1 MKKTITSKVYI
12 FVNKKSYIVRCEGGY
27 TTPKDLDGWI
37 QIDEGIGDKYN
48 LCQSNYFEGGL
59 FTDDGIPRYKFTNG
73 KVEER
78 TEEEI
83 NNDRLPIIKNQ
94 KINELRVANDSA
106 IDAGT
111 TVTLSTGEESFTYSL
126 ADQSNISEMYYAV
139 LGGAEKY
146 SYHQNGGNCRMF
158 DAKDIVVLYST
169 LSMYK
174 TGLLTY
180 YNQLKQYINS
190 LSDID
195 SINNVVYGQ
204 ELTGEYLEKYNY
216 IMAENK
222 AQMEKVMS
230 NFLKS

>member
-1 MKKTITSKVYI
+1 MIGNNYIVYI
-12 FVNKKSYIVRCEGGY
+12 KTNTKSQIIAINSSAFLNNI
-27 TTPKDLDGWI
+27 DDWI
-37 QIDEGIGDKYN
+37 KIDEGTGDRYHHAQNHYLKKSLYVEN
-48 LCQSNYFEGGL
+48 N
-59 FTDDGIPRYKFTNG
+59 IPRYKFTNG
-73 KVEER
+73 KVEEC

-94 KINELRVANDSA
+94 KINELKVANDSA

-146 SYHQNGGNCRMF
+146 SYHQNGGDCRMF

-180 YNQLKQYINS
+180 YNQLKQYVNS

-222 AQMEKVMS
+222 TQMEKVMS